1 MKKAWQFYYEEYLA
15 TTTTTTNNADK
26 ELDARLEKITKLVAE
41 IESDIEEIKNL
52 IADSEAAVSEE
63 AFEAGFKFGSAS
75 NS

>member
-1 MKKAWQFYYEEYLA
+1 MTMKKAWKFYYEEYLA
-15 TTTTTTNNADK
+15 TTTNNADK

-41 IESDIEEIKNL
+41 IESNIEEIKNL

-63 AFEAGFKFGSAS
+63 AFEAGFKFDSAS